1 MGETWTLPFHPSSP
15 KPPLNL
21 APVRVARRTSPDGR
35 DPGCHDSPRQLLAAG
50 GARAAG
56 SGARARWP
64 APRGATTGD
73 PGEGVGLRRARGDRR
88 VAALR
93 GSLRARGEPGGLRV
107 AAGAQGQQ
115 RQQQHGQRQQ
125 KQRCRLTAELHGAA
139 RRPRGGADPL
149 RIAAGGGAASRLA
162 RPGLGSRL
170 AAAEEDLGGGGGGGD
185 EKQGEGWEEVRV
197 DSGGAALPTVVCG
210 VAALQPTT
218 GRQAPRPQVAQAR
231 YTFIHSLQ
239 SFCEYSYSPRHSN
252 PLPGPPS
259 RSQTVSLR
267 LNQASTH

>member
-1 MGETWTLPFHPSSP
+1 MGKTWNLPLHPFSP

-21 APVRVARRTSPDGR
+21 APLWVARLTPQDGR
-35 DPGCHDSPRQLLAAG
+35 DPGCHDSPSQLLAAG

-56 SGARARWP
+56 SGAQTRGP
-64 APRGATTGD
+64 APRESSAGGS
-73 PGEGVGLRRARGDRR
+73 GEGAGLRRARGDRR

-93 GSLRARGEPGGLRV
+93 GSLGEHGEPRGLRV

-149 RIAAGGGAASRLA
+149 RIAVRGGSAASRLA

-170 AAAEEDLGGGGGGGD
+170 AAAEE
-185 EKQGEGWEEVRV
+185 GWEEVEGEEMR
-197 DSGGAALPTVVCG
+197 SRGRAGRRPERTRMEQPSLP
-210 VAALQPTT
+210 
-218 GRQAPRPQVAQAR
+218 
-231 YTFIHSLQ
+231 
-239 SFCEYSYSPRHSN
+239 
-252 PLPGPPS
+252 
-259 RSQTVSLR
+259 
-267 LNQASTH
+267 